1 MMARDLSR
9 GDRGFKKY
17 CISDKMDGE
26 KYEEEVRNVGSEH
39 QTGNGSCEDTEAEA

>member
-9 GDRGFKKY
+9 SDRGFKKC

-26 KYEEEVRNVGSEH
+26 EDMEEVRNVQQSE
-39 QTGNGSCEDTEAEA
+39 TGKAE